1 MKSLFAK
8 ILLAQVVAV
17 VLALCVVMAITRSS
31 LDRGFI
37 GFLERQEKAVLEY
50 LAPALAEL
58 YSEQGGWA
66 FLRDRPENWR
76 RVLRQARQSRTE
88 PGAPEPW
95 PPGLREAGPRDPGTQ
110 EPGPYE
116 PGPSEPAP
124 HAALHPAGDEPLHW
138 LRPFDRLR
146 LRDRLFVLDHDRK
159 HVAGAAATNVSDL
172 RLEAI
177 EAGGA
182 VVGWI
187 GFVPMR
193 EGVPPEAQ
201 RFLHEQLRVLVA
213 SLLIALGLAAL
224 LGYALARHLSR
235 PVRRLDETVRD
246 LSRGQFEKRAQVAGG
261 DEIGRLGANVN
272 RLAETLEKNRSAR
285 RRWMADIAHELR
297 TPLAILKG
305 EVAALSD
312 GVRQADER
320 MLASLGEEIDHLSA
334 LVDDLQALAL
344 ADAGALNLRQE
355 HVDLRAL
362 TRQVCEAFRDRLA
375 GRNIGLELATPHGV
389 TVSADLQRL
398 GQLLHNLLEN
408 CVRYVET
415 GGHVRVGL
423 ELGVGS
429 VSGSADRAAD
439 QAADQV
445 AGPAPRPAARVAR
458 LVVEDSGPGVGDG
471 QLERLFERFYRVEE
485 GRSRAGGGS
494 GLGLSICRS
503 IAEAHGGRIWAT
515 RSRLGGLAVH
525 LELPAAEASRDAA

>member
-1 MKSLFAK
+1 MASMKSLFAK

-17 VLALCVVMAITRSS
+17 VLALCVVMVITRSS
-31 LDRGFI
+31 LDHGFI
-37 GFLERQEKAVLEY
+37 GFLERQEEAVLEY

-58 YSEQGGWA
+58 YGEQGGWA
-66 FLRDRPENWR
+66 FLRDQPENWR

-88 PGAPEPW
+88 PGAP
-95 PPGLREAGPRDPGTQ
+95 APR
-110 EPGPYE
+110 PY
-116 PGPSEPAP
+116 EPAP
-124 HAALHPAGDEPLHW
+124 HAALHPAGDEQLHW

-146 LRDRLFVLDHDRK
+146 LRDRLFVLDHDRQ

-182 VVGWI
+182 TVGWI

-201 RFLHEQLRVLVA
+201 RFLREQLRVLVV

-305 EVAALSD
+305 EVAALAD
-312 GVRQADER
+312 GVRHADER

-344 ADAGALNLRQE
+344 ADAGALSLRQE
-355 HVDLRAL
+355 PVDLRAL
-362 TRQVCEAFRDRLA
+362 TEQVCAAFRDRLG
-375 GRNIGLELATPHGV
+375 GRNIELELATPHD
-389 TVSADLQRL
+389 VSVFADLQRL

-408 CVRYVET
+408 CARYVDA
-415 GGHVRVGL
+415 GGRVRVGL
-423 ELGVGS
+423 ETGVGS
-429 VSGSADRAAD
+429 APGPAD
-439 QAADQV
+439 QAA
-445 AGPAPRPAARVAR
+445 GPAARRAAVVAVRVAR
-458 LVVEDSGPGVGDG
+458 LVVEDSGPGVADG

-503 IAEAHGGRIWAT
+503 IAEAHGGRIWASH
-515 RSRLGGLAVH
+515 SRLGGLAVH
-525 LELPAAEASRDAA
+525 LELPAAEPSRDAG